1 MCDKLK
7 ERLFY
12 VGFEKRVKMKE
23 IHRPAATTSTNRPL
37 VGNRERDKWIK
48 KWLILINVNEYKRK
62 CVLHVTSEQISLQA
76 SPSYVYKFSLKFV
89 FGAFVTPQSQVS
101 SKISVN
107 SCRPPLQS
115 PLSRVCFVLVFHSTP
130 SVLFVCERILSHNC
144 DVCASVCP
152 VCLCGAPGNFNQ
164 ALCAGAPEC
173 VRPSMSARR
182 ICPFTTGGLC
192 VEYKSEALHYLESG
206 RGETPSGGQDTIK
219 LAGQLW
225 PCVISRAAACVLY
238 SGAANLLWWCYMFSP
253 AIVMT
258 HRLEAEDTDL
268 KITCFLWRTRNAA
281 TLDDIYALIFL

>member
-1 MCDKLK
+1 M
-7 ERLFY
+7 R
-12 VGFEKRVKMKE
+12 
-23 IHRPAATTSTNRPL
+23 
-37 VGNRERDKWIK
+37 
-48 KWLILINVNEYKRK
+48 
-62 CVLHVTSEQISLQA
+62 
-76 SPSYVYKFSLKFV
+76 
-89 FGAFVTPQSQVS
+89 
-101 SKISVN
+101 
-107 SCRPPLQS
+107 
-115 PLSRVCFVLVFHSTP
+115 FVLVFHSTP

-268 KITCFLWRTRNAA
+268 KITCFLWRIRNAA
-281 TLDDIYALIFL
+281 TLDDIYTLICL

>member
-1 MCDKLK
+1 MNTRGNVFFMLPQSRSLF
-7 ERLFY
+7 RLPHRMFINS
-12 VGFEKRVKMKE
+12 VWNLSLELLLRHKVKSAVKSLST
-23 IHRPAATTSTNRPL
+23 AADLHYSRL
-37 VGNRERDKWIK
+37 SAE
-48 KWLILINVNEYKRK
+48 
-62 CVLHVTSEQISLQA
+62 CVLCL
-76 SPSYVYKFSLKFV
+76 FS
-89 FGAFVTPQSQVS
+89 TQ
-101 SKISVN
+101 
-107 SCRPPLQS
+107 PLQCC
-115 PLSRVCFVLVFHSTP
+115 LSANAYCL
-130 SVLFVCERILSHNC
+130 IIAM
-144 DVCASVCP
+144 CASVCP

-164 ALCAGAPEC
+164 ALCTGAPEC

-268 KITCFLWRTRNAA
+268 KITWFLWRTRNAA